1 MKQNDEDMK
10 WEVLKSE
17 YLFREPWLT
26 IRTMLVALCTLPLTL
41 WAQDSLRVVNLL
53 QKGAQQPQDA
63 NLIVFYAEE
72 LLDIPYVAQ
81 TLEVNEEEKLVVN
94 MRQLDCTTY
103 VENCVA
109 LTLTTRQGST
119 SFADY
124 KRNLTTI
131 RYRGGRLN
139 GYPSRNHYF
148 TQWINSNEKLGI
160 VEEVSSPTSLF
171 SATQTI
177 SLYYMSDHPASY
189 PMLKNNTE
197 AQNEISKYEQE
208 DSGRTVHYIPRNKL
222 NDTKQGEL
230 GAVHDG
236 DILAIVTNKDGLD
249 TSHLGIALWG
259 DDGKLHLLNA
269 SQIHKKVVLEPMT
282 LYTYMGKHPTQL
294 GIRVIRMR

>member
-1 MKQNDEDMK
+1 MKLQNT
-10 WEVLKSE
+10 LHI
-17 YLFREPWLT
+17 LL
-26 IRTMLVALCTLPLTL
+26 LALCLLPCSMK
-41 WAQDSLRVVNLL
+41 AQDSLRVVALL
-53 QKGAQQPQDA
+53 EKGAMQPQET
-63 NLIVFYAEE
+63 NLMVFYAEE
-72 LLDIPYVAQ
+72 LLGIPYVAQ
-81 TLEVNEEEKLVVN
+81 TLEVNKEEELVVN
-94 MRQLDCTTY
+94 TRQLDCTTY

-131 RYRGGRLN
+131 RYRDGRLN

-148 TQWINSNEKLGI
+148 AQWINSNEKLGI
-160 VEEVSSPTSLF
+160 VEEVSSPSSLF

-177 SLYYMSDHPASY
+177 RLRYMSDHPSAY
-189 PMLKNNTE
+189 PMLKNDAE
-197 AQNEISKYEQE
+197 ALRQIGKYEQE
-208 DSGRTVHYIPRNKL
+208 DSGKSVHYIPRSRL
-222 NDTKQGEL
+222 DGTKQGDL

-249 TSHLGIALWG
+249 TSHLGIAKWG

-269 SQIHKKVVLEPMT
+269 SQIHKRVVLEPMT

-294 GIRVIRMR
+294 GIRVIRLK